1 MIQYSLTDW
10 QLRST
15 QRSKIWRWHGGFTRQ
30 KSRWGMPAWRSACRR
45 RSVRQPC
52 GQGGRR
58 TRSAAG
64 AGCTRAGPIRAMR
77 RRRGRQRLR
86 RLLALLGVGGWLPL
100 RCGAVDCVCVCVI
113 SADPSEQEESDASV
127 AFVLLLVWSG
137 VVARGFPKPSM
148 CTFARTWN
156 TNIAPSLSGEA
167 RWVRRV
173 CAGVALVALI

>member
-1 MIQYSLTDW
+1 MARRLYAAEVEAGDASMAERLQAEERKAAVRARRAEDA
-10 QLRST
+10 
-15 QRSKIWRWHGGFTRQ
+15 QRIL
-30 KSRWGMPAWRSACRR
+30 CR
-45 RSVRQPC
+45 P
-52 GQGGRR
+52 
-58 TRSAAG
+58 
-64 AGCTRAGPIRAMR
+64 GCTRAGLIRAML

-127 AFVLLLVWSG
+127 AFVLLLVWFGDDALS
-137 VVARGFPKPSM
+137 RWGFPSPSM

-156 TNIAPSLSGEA
+156 INIAPSFSGEA
-167 RWVRRV
+167 RWVSRV